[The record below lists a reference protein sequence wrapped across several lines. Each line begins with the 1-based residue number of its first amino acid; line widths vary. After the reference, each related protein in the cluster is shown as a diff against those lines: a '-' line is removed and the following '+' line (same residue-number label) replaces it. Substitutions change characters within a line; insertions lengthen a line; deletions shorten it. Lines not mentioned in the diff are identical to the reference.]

1 MSDDQLMSPVPE
13 EERVAHDTARGT
25 ITPFGVAAGIIPG
38 FVLGFAAMIGVTML
52 ADTMSTTPDSMDLL
66 LIAAPALLG
75 LVLLAIPA
83 TRRAGAGFV
92 AGLAIG
98 SLISAGAC
106 VAFIQSWS

>member
-1 MSDDQLMSPVPE
+1 MSEDPLMSPVPE
-13 EERVAHDTARGT
+13 EERAPHHTARGS
-25 ITPFGVAAGIIPG
+25 ITAWGVIAGIIPG
-38 FVLGFAAMIGVTML
+38 FILGFAAMIGVTML
-52 ADTMSTTPDSMDLL
+52 ADSMSTTSDSVDLL

-75 LVLLAIPA
+75 LILLAIPA

-106 VAFIQSWS
+106 IAFIQSF